1 MPNGARS
8 AERPAYVVLEQELAV
23 LAIPDRGQ
31 PSFLSGG
38 LAWNVPI
45 GMSFLAYGMFVR
57 MVYVMHSTWLISSTA
72 HIED

>member
-1 MPNGARS
+1 M
-8 AERPAYVVLEQELAV
+8 

-45 GMSFLAYGMFVR
+45 GMSFLAYGMIVR